1 MLLFLKGLFLFLK
14 GVFLFSSVFEVFV
27 LFQKFRCKFCFYFWG
42 IKKCQMYR
50 IRNTKFN
57 KIAQGGGAQ
66 TTLGVGWK
74 FKIFVKLCYFCTFLK
89 FVLKNLVPLHLWGY
103 LTFRILSLLRY
114 VVDIIKS
121 SLNPFF
127 LNPMKTDIRK
137 ASQSS
142 TAGLFLCF
150 WTTSW
155 KIAKNC
161 TYMVKADFF
170 VIET

>member
-121 SLNPFF
+121 NPNPIFLKIQWKLTTGGLPKFNSWTFVVFLDNKLCYTPICQFSLN
-127 LNPMKTDIRK
+127 
-137 ASQSS
+137 
-142 TAGLFLCF
+142 
-150 WTTSW
+150 
-155 KIAKNC
+155 
-161 TYMVKADFF
+161 
-170 VIET
+170 